1 MVTNYPGTGGGG
13 GGGGF
18 LWDQKLPPRYKKVTD
33 FRQYF

>member
-13 GGGGF
+13 GVS

>member
-1 MVTNYPGTGGGG
+1 MVTNYPGTGW
-13 GGGGF
+13 GGF